1 MDLKTD
7 NISVLFKKYFI
18 PTLLGMLSMSA
29 VTAIDGVFV
38 GHGIGSD
45 GIAAVNICIP
55 LLMIFTGIGLMA
67 GIGSSVISSIYL
79 SKGKIKAAR
88 LNVTQSVFF
97 STLAAVVPS
106 AFMMLFLEETAYF
119 LGCSEYL
126 LPMVKEYLV
135 WFIPSLTFQM
145 WLSVSL
151 FIIRLDGAP
160 RLAMWFNVSAA
171 LITTVLGGIFIF
183 PLQMGLTGAALAPT
197 MGLFA
202 GGGASL
208 YYLVYRAKILK
219 LYPLK
224 LGIRGFGL
232 FVSSI
237 FEQCRI
243 GFSALLGET
252 TMAVLMFA
260 GNHIFLQYLG
270 DDGVGAFGVACYYM
284 PFVFMIG
291 NAIAQSAQP
300 IISYNY
306 GLGQHGRVAGTEKL
320 ALMTAVVCGS
330 VVGFIFIVF
339 PEFLVG
345 LFLKTDNPA
354 AGLAISG
361 FPYFALGF
369 VCFVLNLTVIGYF
382 QSIEKTRPAAFFA
395 LLRGFVF
402 LIPAFIYMP
411 QILGEKGIWL
421 AMPVSEILTAL
432 AGVLFFGY
440 TRLKPGPKPCVGL
453 CS

>member
-1 MDLKTD
+1 MDLRTD
-7 NISVLFKKYFI
+7 KISTLFKKYFI
-18 PTLLGMLSMSA
+18 PTLFGMLSMSA

-79 SKGKIKAAR
+79 SKGKIKTAR
-88 LNVTQSVFF
+88 LNVTQSILF
-97 STLAAVVPS
+97 STLVATIPS
-106 AFMMLFLEETAYF
+106 VFMMFFLEETAYF
-119 LGCSEYL
+119 LGSSEYL
-126 LPMVKEYLV
+126 LPMVKEYLI

-160 RLAMWFNVSAA
+160 KLAMWFNISAA

-197 MGLFA
+197 LA
-202 GGGASL
+202 LLIGGSVSL
-208 YYLVYRAKILK
+208 YYLIYRAKILR

-224 LGIRGFGL
+224 LGFRGFRL
-232 FVSSI
+232 FIYSI
-237 FEQCRI
+237 SEQCQI
-243 GFSALLGET
+243 GFSALLGEA
-252 TMAVLMFA
+252 TMAVLMFV

-270 DDGVGAFGVACYYM
+270 DNGVGAFGIACYYM

-306 GLGQHGRVAGTEKL
+306 GLYQHDRVIGTEKL
-320 ALMTAVVCGS
+320 ALITAVICGGIVS
-330 VVGFIFIVF
+330 FVFVVF
-339 PEFLVG
+339 PEVLVG

-354 AGLAISG
+354 AGLAIKG
-361 FPYFALGF
+361 FPYFAFGF
-369 VCFVLNLTVIGYF
+369 ICFVLNLTVIGYF
-382 QSIEKTRPAAFFA
+382 QSIEKPKPAAFFA
-395 LLRGFVF
+395 FLRGFAF
-402 LIPAFIYMP
+402 LIPAFILVP
-411 QILGEKGIWL
+411 QVLGEEGIWL
-421 AMPVSEILTAL
+421 AMPISETLTTIACL
-432 AGVLFFGY
+432 IFFVIKNESRLVQKAY
-440 TRLKPGPKPCVGL
+440 T
-453 CS
+453 